1 MSAGRDV
8 LMSEGGWGREGR
20 KRQEDVP
27 GGPVIKTL
35 CFYCRGTGSALV
47 RELRSHKPHSMAKER
62 KGQEAGKE
70 PKNGSSERSEEAES
84 RKQDGVFQVRWR
96 KSRALTD
103 LWSKVQVL
111 RGKLRL

>member
-1 MSAGRDV
+1 M

-47 RELRSHKPHSMAKER
+47 RELRSHKPHSMPKKE
-62 KGQEAGKE
+62 KDKKQER
-70 PKNGSSERSEEAES
+70 NQRM
-84 RKQDGVFQVRWR
+84 DQVRGVKR
-96 KSRALTD
+96 QNQGSRME
-103 LWSKVQVL
+103 SFK
-111 RGKLRL
+111 

>member
-1 MSAGRDV
+1 
-8 LMSEGGWGREGR
+8 MSEGGWGREGR

-62 KGQEAGKE
+62 KGSEMTEKQPVQRPRGEKKLESSGSCQRSVAGTEARVGRRE
-70 PKNGSSERSEEAES
+70 RHRGTGGEDFDSE
-84 RKQDGVFQVRWR
+84 
-96 KSRALTD
+96 
-103 LWSKVQVL
+103 
-111 RGKLRL
+111 